1 MRALS
6 DSERKIP
13 LRKALLYVFLSV
25 CLIWGISWLVW
36 WYRSWRLQE
45 QRSNP
50 LYSITTIIQ
59 TCSRH
64 PLQTWQLAELLDLS
78 HDERTNL
85 YSFDTALG
93 RQRLLACPAIKRAEV
108 RKMRPGIVHIEY
120 ATREPK
126 VLIADYENMA
136 CDEKGFIFPLFPYF
150 SPKLLPE
157 VYLGSK
163 ATTEEIAWNR
173 ELRSEKLDLAFAA
186 IDYVSS
192 HFPASWR
199 VTRVDVHKAFALSAG
214 EREMVLLLEKSGQR
228 CFVRLHPR
236 GFERNLRL
244 LLQLQPELEKMS
256 QMVEIVDLRSPGIV
270 LVKSL

>member
-1 MRALS
+1 MRPLS
-6 DSERKIP
+6 DPEQKIP

-25 CLIWGISWLVW
+25 CLIWGISCLVW

-45 QRSNP
+45 QRLNP

-85 YSFDTALG
+85 YFFDTALG
-93 RQRLLACPAIKRAEV
+93 KERVLACPVIKKAQV
-108 RKMRPGIVHIEY
+108 RKMRPGIVHIDYE
-120 ATREPK
+120 TREPK
-126 VLIADYENMA
+126 ALIADYENMA
-136 CDEKGFIFPLFPYF
+136 CDEEGFIFPLFPYF

-163 ATTEEIAWNR
+163 ATDDEIAWNR
-173 ELRSEKLDLAFAA
+173 VLRSEKLDLAFAA
-186 IDYVSS
+186 IDFVSN
-192 HFPASWR
+192 HFPVDLR
-199 VTRVDVHKAFALSAG
+199 LVRVDVHKAFALSAG
-214 EREMVLLLEKSGQR
+214 EREMVLLLEKDGQR
-228 CFVRLHPR
+228 CFVRLHR
-236 GFERNLRL
+236 QGFERNLRL

-256 QMVEIVDLRSPGIV
+256 HIVEIVDLRSPGIV
-270 LVKSL
+270 LVK